1 MYCNH
6 SCSCNSPNCPKA
18 RVHQKPVSLD
28 DIAADVMAGKYGD
41 GLIRRQLLGDLYD
54 AVQDRVMDIYY
65 RKERR

>member
-1 MYCNH
+1 MYCYRSYLCDNH
-6 SCSCNSPNCPKA
+6 NCPEA
-18 RVHQKPVSLD
+18 RVYQKPVSLD

-65 RKERR
+65 RKER